1 LPISGVETLP
11 NRNAAKGWI
20 AVIVAEA
27 ALTAAGFTASF
38 PIASECST
46 PQELHWWIAA
56 PFFAIYAVAGTY
68 VTAVGTRAQ
77 RLLLFVGTVL
87 TVAGYVGGLSL
98 TLPTAFET
106 EISCAAAGER

>member
-1 LPISGVETLP
+1 MP
-11 NRNAAKGWI
+11 NRNTAKGWI
-20 AVIVAEA
+20 AVIVAGG
-27 ALTAAGFTASF
+27 ALTTAGFTASIG
-38 PIASECST
+38 IASECST
-46 PQELHWWIAA
+46 PQEVHWWIAA
-56 PFFAIYAVAGTY
+56 PFFALFAVTGVY